1 MASPKKSVHT
11 PSTSFYRSSSAAG
24 DLLTASAIWSCIG
37 VKNNSTS
44 IFYVLLS
51 TCHVVLSTCSVVSLA
66 AVLWMSRNAPPLP
79 PPPPHPFCGVPPTP
93 PPPPRQK
100 KNGCEGDNLFW
111 RLVSLWLGDWTRTG
125 LWTLEQ
131 KITPESPSLTTFKI
145 L

>member
-24 DLLTASAIWSCIG
+24 DLLTASASGAVSGSKITRRLFSMSSC
-37 VKNNSTS
+37 
-44 IFYVLLS
+44 LLVM
-51 TCHVVLSTCSVVSLA
+51 CLVYLFCS
-66 AVLWMSRNAPPLP
+66 LP
-79 PPPPHPFCGVPPTP
+79 RGRFVDVTQRSPPPTP
-93 PPPPRQK
+93 PPPQK

>member
-66 AVLWMSRNAPPLP
+66 AVLWMSRNAPPQ
-79 PPPPHPFCGVPPTP
+79 PHPP
-93 PPPPRQK
+93 QK